1 MGECLDSEVLKSE
14 RLLRVGDS
22 LELGGGGGPG
32 GPRVVALGA
41 ELA

>member
-22 LELGGGGGPG
+22 LELGGRGP
-32 GPRVVALGA
+32 
-41 ELA
+41 